1 MKDLNQQFAIPSAAQ
16 FLPGEGNLTKL
27 EIRTTIAAA
36 DIYLHGAH
44 VTHYQ
49 RRGEQPILWMSKRSW
64 FDVSEPIRGG
74 VPVIF
79 PWFGPRKDGP
89 KSPNHGFARLVSWE
103 IESVKQANDG
113 VVTVVLTFRTNEQTR
128 LIWPYDAELRY
139 TVVVGSTLVMSLE
152 VRNTGQSAFRFEEA
166 LHTYFTVSDV
176 RQISIRGL
184 EGVTYFD
191 KAPGAS
197 SLRVTQDGQP
207 ITIVSETDRV
217 YMATRS
223 RCVLEDPGSSRRTVI
238 EKDGS
243 DTTVVWNPW
252 IAKAA
257 AMPDFGNDEWTQM
270 VCIETANVGDNAVE
284 LAPGATHLMRATLK

>member
-16 FLPGEGNLTKL
+16 FLPGEGNLTRL
-27 EIRTTIAAA
+27 EIRTAIAAA

-89 KSPNHGFARLVSWE
+89 KSPNHGFARLVPWE

-113 VVTVVLTFRTNEQTR
+113 VVTAVLTFRTNEQTR
-128 LIWPYDAELRY
+128 SIWPHDAELRY

-152 VRNTGQSAFRFEEA
+152 VRNTGQSVFRFEEA

-184 EGVTYFD
+184 EGVTYLD

-223 RCVLEDPGSSRRTVI
+223 TCVLEDPGSGRRTVI

-284 LAPGATHLMRATLK
+284 LAPGTTHLMRATLK